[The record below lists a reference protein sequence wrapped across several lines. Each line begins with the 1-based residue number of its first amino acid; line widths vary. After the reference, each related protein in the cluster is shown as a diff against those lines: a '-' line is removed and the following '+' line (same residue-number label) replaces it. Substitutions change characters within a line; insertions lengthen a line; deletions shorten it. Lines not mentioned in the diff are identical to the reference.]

1 MDPGYVDS
9 PAQSAFSKR
18 PWEWGPFFQGGEGVG
33 SRYGFTF
40 ISAGVRLGKVITG
53 QHLGGFLR
61 GQFEYAGEIMPY
73 WQAFT
78 PPAHS
83 QVVTV
88 YDPAAGLNYSYSIPI
103 GGGAYTGV
111 SLTPVIFRWD
121 FKPRRGRFVPW
132 FQAAGGLI
140 YTTHKFPP
148 DVLVPH
154 GLPGGTS
161 VWNFCPQGGLGL
173 HYFLKSGRAITFS
186 GNGVHISSAS
196 LGDRNPGVNASVM
209 FQVGYTFFSRR

>member
-1 MDPGYVDS
+1 MTS
-9 PAQSAFSKR
+9 PA
-18 PWEWGPFFQGGEGVG
+18 
-33 SRYGFTF
+33 
-40 ISAGVRLGKVITG
+40 
-53 QHLGGFLR
+53 
-61 GQFEYAGEIMPY
+61 
-73 WQAFT
+73 
-78 PPAHS
+78 AHN

-103 GGGAYTGV
+103 GGGTYTGA

-121 FKPRRGRFVPW
+121 FRPRRSRIVPW
-132 FQAAGGLI
+132 FPAAGGLI

-161 VWNFCPQGGLGL
+161 VWNFSPQGGMAL
-173 HYFLKSGRAITFS
+173 HYFLKSGNAITFS

-209 FQVGYTFFSRR
+209 FQVGYTFFSRK